1 MIELFY
7 SPTPNGRKVSIMLE
21 ETKINYKITH
31 VDLSKD
37 KQFKPEF
44 LKLNPYGKIPV
55 IIDHEKNLV
64 LIESG
69 AILIY
74 LSKKSKQFLPQENET
89 KIFEWLMFQMGNV
102 GPMFG

>member
-7 SPTPNGRKVSIMLE
+7 SPTPNGRKISVLLE
-21 ETKINYKITH
+21 EIKINYKITYIN
-31 VDLSKD
+31 LSKD
-37 KQFKPEF
+37 EQFKPEF

-74 LSKKSKQFLPQENET
+74 LAKKSKQFLPHENET
-89 KIFEWLMFQMGNV
+89 KICEG
-102 GPMFG
+102 